1 MFRAFGAVFR
11 IGRGSEKGQSVGLG
25 LFGIR
30 QNINMNDIS
39 TEIQQL
45 AKKIK
50 PPYRSTIEV
59 DKGWHGLILDCDK
72 ELTAIDAKYTILQ
85 IKQKFGGLRYYMT
98 PSNYTTPE
106 QRDAMWAIT
115 EKYEELSRATC
126 EETGCPGVLMQSI
139 GGWYKTL
146 NLEYAARSPL
156 YAKHRQVKKKTGQ
169 FLAAGNE

>member
-1 MFRAFGAVFR
+1 MFREFGAVFR
-11 IGRGSEKGQSVGLG
+11 TDRGSERGQSVGLR

-39 TEIQQL
+39 TKIDQL

-50 PPYRSTIEV
+50 PPYRSAIEV
-59 DKGWHGLILDCDK
+59 DEGWYELILDCDK
-72 ELTAIDAKYTILQ
+72 ELTAIDAKYTILK

-115 EKYEELSRATC
+115 EKYEELSRTTC
-126 EETGCPGVLMQSI
+126 EETGCSGVLMQSI
-139 GGWYKTL
+139 GGSYKTL

-156 YAKHRQVKKKTGQ
+156 YAKHRQVEKTNQ
-169 FLAAGNE
+169 FLAASND